1 MTDPKADP
9 DFRDEIDEALLGEPT
24 AEELRSVAEEVSAL
38 YPPPRLGTELVL
50 LEVSPNRAHAYWNVE
65 VDDFE
70 AAVAAS
76 GQEAPAMLLRLHDV
90 TGLEFDGS
98 NAHSYFD
105 VQVQGLQGH
114 WYVDLWHD
122 GRSYIAELGL
132 RRAGGGFVSMSR
144 SNRIATPS
152 ASESALYNTEALD
165 ILHVGDAVQRLTDL
179 ISDPQLSSENMD
191 VETGAPIERNPPPV
205 VPVQRADPAA
215 YRAPD
220 AGARESRPEAAPIQ
234 PAATHPAEPK
244 VFPLSLPPNTT
255 PREQVEDLF
264 HAVHEAVAGE
274 PPSPNTAPPK
284 IEPTP
289 VPVSAAEASAKPDPA
304 PRATPSDWPSAEE
317 LARHVPDTSATA
329 PVDVAPVTRETHTP
343 PPPAPAEAQK
353 PEQSPTTSA
362 SSPLPLDNY
371 VSLSSFE
378 HGRPQVDLEVNVE
391 LHIYGRAKPGAKLS
405 FYGQPVKLQPDGTF
419 SIRKPLPQGA
429 VVLPLLAVEP
439 PAEPP
444 RE

>member
-1 MTDPKADP
+1 MTDPHSDP
-9 DFRDEIDEALLGEPT
+9 AFRDEVDEALLGEPT
-24 AEELRSVAEEVSAL
+24 AEELRSIAEEVASS

-65 VDDFE
+65 VADFE

-76 GQEAPAMLLRLHDV
+76 GQDAPAMLLRLHDV

-114 WYVDLWHD
+114 WYVDLWQD
-122 GRSYIAELGL
+122 GRAYIAELGL
-132 RRAGGGFVSMSR
+132 RRANGSFAVMSR
-144 SNRIATPS
+144 SNRIATP
-152 ASESALYNTEALD
+152 ASGESALYNTEALD
-165 ILHVGDAVQRLTDL
+165 VLHLGDAVQRLTDL
-179 ISDPQLSSENMD
+179 ISDPHLSPENMD
-191 VETGAPIERNPPPV
+191 AETGALIDRNPPPV
-205 VPVQRADPAA
+205 GPGTLTDPAA

-220 AGARESRPEAAPIQ
+220 AAAEEAHPGAAPLQ
-234 PAATHPAEPK
+234 PSVRPAPDAKE
-244 VFPLSLPPNTT
+244 FPLAFVPDAT
-255 PREQVEDLF
+255 PREQIEQLF
-264 HAVHEAVAGE
+264 HRVQESVAAE
-274 PPSPNTAPPK
+274 PPAPVVTPQWTEPSSPPPAAAPAETAG
-284 IEPTP
+284 TP
-289 VPVSAAEASAKPDPA
+289 
-304 PRATPSDWPSAEE
+304 ATEQQRWPSAEE
-317 LARHVPDTSATA
+317 LVRHVPDTSATA
-329 PVDVAPVTRETHTP
+329 PVDAAPAREESHAA
-343 PPPAPAEAQK
+343 PAPAPDSAQ
-353 PEQSPTTSA
+353 QA
-362 SSPLPLDNY
+362 SSPSAPPSAKEALPLDSY

-405 FYGQPVKLQPDGTF
+405 FYGQPVALQPDGSF

-444 RE
+444 RT